1 MSMPTQI
8 QLNPMVVLDQ
18 ERKLSEIDRDSRRN
32 HIMLMAQ
39 REYDLT
45 LQNAHQ
51 AEEIARLRK
60 AVEIA
65 LLLPSEDANEA
76 PEVAALRQQAK
87 SALAPAAQ
95 PAAASAE
102 ELPATPPPETTEAE
116 QLEALRRHAM
126 GED

>member
-1 MSMPTQI
+1 MTVPTQI
-8 QLNPMVVLDQ
+8 QLEPMVVLNQ
-18 ERKLSEIDRDSRRN
+18 ERQLAEIDRETRRN
-32 HIMLMAQ
+32 HILLMAQ

-51 AEEIARLRK
+51 AEMIDRLRK

-65 LLLPSEDANEA
+65 LLLPQEAANEA
-76 PEVAALRQQAK
+76 PEVAALRQQARG
-87 SALAPAAQ
+87 ALAPAAQ
-95 PAAASAE
+95 PAASAE
-102 ELPATPPPETTEAE
+102 EMAATPPPEKTEAE